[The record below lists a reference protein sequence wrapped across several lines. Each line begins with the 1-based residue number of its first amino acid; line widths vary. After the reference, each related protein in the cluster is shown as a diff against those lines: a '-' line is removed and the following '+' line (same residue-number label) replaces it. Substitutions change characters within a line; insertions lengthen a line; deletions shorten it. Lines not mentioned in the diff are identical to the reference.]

1 LPAFVVFPGAPFP
14 SSRHLY
20 RANLHK
26 PHCPPVTGTFVPFT
40 IAAECSTDKTMEK
53 NSGLAPDGELVEVPE
68 KIEYD
73 LLDFLSVKR
82 IKAGITEIF
91 LGLIAFA
98 AVIAF
103 CWSR

>member
-1 LPAFVVFPGAPFP
+1 
-14 SSRHLY
+14 
-20 RANLHK
+20 
-26 PHCPPVTGTFVPFT
+26 
-40 IAAECSTDKTMEK
+40 MEK
-53 NSGLAPDGELVEVPE
+53 NSGLAPDGEVVEVRE
-68 KIEYD
+68 KIEFD
-73 LLDFLSVKR
+73 MPDFLPAER